1 MALEFSKRHK
11 IRTYPPNMLP
21 HYQHL
26 SHLLLRGV
34 LLVTGG
40 ASLLFGLLFLGLYRN
55 QLVQERAEISLQLNR
70 VLQVTLENAMLKRDI
85 PGLRDIFERTGKLEG
100 IRDVLLLTERGEVRF
115 ATDPAKLGL
124 SLPRLAATASQGQA
138 ISRFEQLESG
148 SEVLRS
154 INPVANRAECVSC
167 HGSTIEHPING
178 ILIIDYDA
186 APIRDS
192 AFRSAT
198 LLMLA
203 GTAVLALTLLTLW
216 LLLRR
221 HVITPL
227 SELETAT
234 RALAA
239 GNLQVR
245 AAIVDDNEIGRAAAH
260 FNTMAER
267 LGQQIALAEAQ
278 QQYLQNL
285 LDSLPD
291 GVRVIRA
298 KDMRVILANRA
309 FCRQLGK
316 PLHTMLNQPC
326 YQHSHARTSPC
337 VPSLVNCPLVELKQ
351 VGDTLRANH
360 HHQREDGSL
369 FHAEVHSTL
378 VEIDVEGK
386 CERYVVESVRDLG
399 QTARISHEQ
408 RMSELG
414 VLAAG
419 IAHEIHNPLA
429 SVRLGVQGLQRE
441 IRENRSTPAQ
451 ILAYMA
457 LIDQEIDSCISVTR
471 RLLLLARP
479 PNNSLNLVELG
490 AVLVDTM
497 HLLEYDAETRG
508 VLQNYQLPE
517 TELRVLADDAEVR
530 MILLNLFQNA
540 HHAMP
545 NGGTLTVRIMA
556 DNDWAVIEV
565 ADTGIGMSPQ
575 QVEYIFDPFYSRR
588 GDGVVG
594 TGLGLTIVKGF
605 IEHMGGAI
613 SVESEPGHGSRFCIR
628 LPLADAMMENGA

>member
-1 MALEFSKRHK
+1 MHLRH
-11 IRTYPPNMLP
+11 
-21 HYQHL
+21 QQL
-26 SHLLLRGV
+26 SHLLIRGV
-34 LLVTGG
+34 LLVMGG
-40 ASLLFGLLFLGLYRN
+40 ASMLFGLLFLGLYRN
-55 QLVQERAEISLQLNR
+55 QLVHERAEISLQLNR

-85 PGLRDIFERTGKLEG
+85 TGMNDIFARTGKLEG
-100 IRDVLLLTERGEVRF
+100 IRDVLLLTPSGNVRF
-115 ATDPAKLGL
+115 ATNPDKLGM
-124 SLPRLAATASQGQA
+124 SLPAIATAA
-138 ISRFEQLESG
+138 IQDGAASRFESLESG

-154 INPVANRAECVSC
+154 INPVPNRAACRTC
-167 HGSTIEHPING
+167 HGSALEHPING

-186 APIRDS
+186 DSIRAS
-192 AFRSAT
+192 AFGSAA

-203 GTAVLALTLLTLW
+203 GTAVVALTLLTLW

-221 HVITPL
+221 HVLAPL
-227 SELETAT
+227 SNLEAAT
-234 RALAA
+234 RSLAA
-239 GNLQVR
+239 GNLKVR
-245 AAIVDDNEIGRAAAH
+245 TIVGADNEIGRAASH

-291 GVRVIRA
+291 GVRVIRVA
-298 KDMRVILANRA
+298 DMRVILANQA
-309 FCRQLGK
+309 FCQQLGR
-316 PLHTMLNQPC
+316 PLAAIHNQPC
-326 YQHSHARTSPC
+326 YQQSHGRNSPC
-337 VPSLVNCPLVELKQ
+337 VPTLVNCPLMELHQ
-351 VGDTLRANH
+351 VGETLRANH

-369 FHAEVHSTL
+369 FHAEVHSSL
-378 VEIDVEGK
+378 VEIDMEGVK
-386 CERYVVESVRDLG
+386 QRYVVESVRDLG

-441 IRENRSTPAQ
+441 IQEQRSTPEQ

-479 PNNSLNLVELG
+479 PSHSLNLVELG
-490 AVLVDTM
+490 TVVSDTVL
-497 HLLEYDAETRG
+497 LLEYDAETRG
-508 VLQNYQLPE
+508 VVQSYPLAE
-517 TELRVLADDAEVR
+517 TDLRVLADDAEVR
-530 MILLNLFQNA
+530 MILLNLIQNA

-545 NGGTLTVRIMA
+545 NGGNLTVRMVA
-556 DNDWAVIEV
+556 EDDWAVIEV
-565 ADTGIGMSPQ
+565 IDTGVGMSPE

-605 IEHMGGAI
+605 VENMGGTI
-613 SVESEPGHGSRFCIR
+613 LVDSEPGHGSRFCIR
-628 LPLADAMMENGA
+628 LPLADAIMENGT

>member
-1 MALEFSKRHK
+1 
-11 IRTYPPNMLP
+11 MLS
-21 HYQHL
+21 HLKHL

-40 ASLLFGLLFLGLYRN
+40 VSLLFGLLFLGLYRN

-85 PGLRDIFERTGKLEG
+85 AGLRDIFARTGKLEG
-100 IRDVLLLTERGEVRF
+100 IRDVLLLTQSGEVRF

-124 SLPRLAATASQGQA
+124 RLPAIAATATQGLA
-138 ISRFEQLESG
+138 VSRFEQLESG

-154 INPVANRAECVSC
+154 INPVPNRGACLAC
-167 HGSTIEHPING
+167 HGSATEHPVNG

-186 APIRDS
+186 APIRAS
-192 AFRSAT
+192 ALRSAA

-203 GTAVLALTLLTLW
+203 GTAVLTLTLFTLW

-221 HVITPL
+221 HVIVPL
-227 SELETAT
+227 SNLETAT
-234 RALAA
+234 RSLAA
-239 GNLQVR
+239 GDLNVR
-245 AAIVDDNEIGRAAAH
+245 ATVSEDNEIGRAASH

-267 LGQQIALAEAQ
+267 LSRQIALAEAQ
-278 QQYLQNL
+278 QQYLQHL

-291 GVRVIRA
+291 GVRVIRVA
-298 KDMRVILANRA
+298 DMRVILANRA
-309 FCRQLGK
+309 FCQQLGK
-316 PLHTMLNQPC
+316 TLTAMQSPFC
-326 YQHSHARTSPC
+326 YQQSHGRSSPC
-337 VPSLVNCPLVELKQ
+337 VPSLVNCPLMELKQ
-351 VGDTLRANH
+351 VGETLRANH
-360 HHQREDGSL
+360 HHQRKDGSL

-378 VEIDVEGK
+378 VEMNVDGSK
-386 CERYVVESVRDLG
+386 ERYVVESVRDLG

-414 VLAAG
+414 MLAAG

-441 IRENRSTPAQ
+441 IREQRSTPEQ

-490 AVLVDTM
+490 TVLIDTM

-508 VLQNYQLPE
+508 VTQNYQLPE
-517 TELRVLADDAEVR
+517 AQLRVVADDAEVR

-545 NGGTLTVRIMA
+545 SGGTLTVRITA
-556 DNDWAVIEV
+556 EDGWAVIEV
-565 ADTGIGMSPQ
+565 ADTGVGMSPE
-575 QVEYIFDPFYSRR
+575 QVEYVFDPFYSRR
-588 GDGVVG
+588 GDGVLG

-605 IEHMGGAI
+605 VEHMGGTI
-613 SVESEPGHGSRFCIR
+613 SVESEPGQGSRFRIR
-628 LPLADAMMENGA
+628 LALADAILENGA